1 MRQALEHFWRN
12 EEGQS
17 MAEYGLLT
25 ALIAVVCL
33 VAVKALG
40 TSIQAKFAQLA
51 SEIAKVK

>member
-1 MRQALEHFWRN
+1 MRQAIGHFLRD
-12 EEGQS
+12 EGGQS

-40 TSIQAKFAQLA
+40 TSLQAKFAQLA
-51 SEIAKVK
+51 GEIAKVK